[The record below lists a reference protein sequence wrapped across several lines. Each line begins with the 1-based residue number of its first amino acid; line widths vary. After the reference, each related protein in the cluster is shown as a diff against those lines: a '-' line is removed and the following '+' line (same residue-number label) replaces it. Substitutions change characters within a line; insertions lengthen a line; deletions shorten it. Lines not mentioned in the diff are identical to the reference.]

1 MREGLT
7 AAVIAGGA
15 GRRMG
20 GDKRPVL
27 VEGVPLLA
35 RAVAA
40 VSRIANE
47 VLVATT
53 RTRPLPIELPNVRI
67 VYDRVHDGG
76 PLAGIE
82 AALAGASHELVLV
95 VAGDMP
101 WLQEPLLRLLVDR
114 ARAEPE
120 ANAIGIVSA
129 RGMEPLLAVYRPA
142 ALPVVAGLVDRG
154 EHRVGRVLEL
164 VRTVGIPE
172 KEWRRVDPH
181 ALSLVNINRPNDVA
195 G

>member
-1 MREGLT
+1 MRENLT

-20 GDKRPVL
+20 ADKRTIL
-27 VEGVPLLA
+27 VDGIPLLS

-40 VSRIANE
+40 VSQIAGE

-53 RTRPLPIELPNVRI
+53 RGRPLPIELPNVRI
-67 VYDRVHDGG
+67 VYDRVDGGG

-82 AALAGASHELVLV
+82 SALGGASHELVLV

-101 WLQEPLLRLLVDR
+101 WLNERLLQLLIDR
-114 ARAEPE
+114 ALAEAE
-120 ANAIGIVSA
+120 AEAVGIASA
-129 RGMEPLLAVYRPA
+129 RGIEPLLAVYRRTALA
-142 ALPVVAGLVDRG
+142 AVTGLVDRG
-154 EHRVGRVLEL
+154 ERRVGRLIEV
-164 VRTVGIPE
+164 VRAVGVPQE
-172 KEWRRVDPH
+172 EWRQVDPD
-181 ALSLVNINRPNDVA
+181 ALSLVNLNRPDDIA